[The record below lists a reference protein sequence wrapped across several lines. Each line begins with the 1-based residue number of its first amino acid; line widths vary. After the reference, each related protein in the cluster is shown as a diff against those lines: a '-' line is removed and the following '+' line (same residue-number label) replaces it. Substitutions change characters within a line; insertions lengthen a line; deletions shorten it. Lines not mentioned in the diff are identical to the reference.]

1 VSRRQLTYLNSHN
14 IFGDDSNAPKPPM
27 IMTTA
32 TSSTTVPKLPTATSP
47 DPPGLILE
55 IEAVDTYTYIFDT
68 VWQLILDSDTKDPQ
82 HPTFGKTEQDYL
94 RAPLFTEKT
103 GVGRTS
109 WHARVKRQIP
119 CVLRPGLNG
128 TNDDQ
133 RVLLDEPNSP
143 YQNRNAIQH
152 EYEASNFD
160 KLEVCSL
167 VMLLGK
173 PYIKELGY
181 PYGTKMRLG
190 HRS

>member
-68 VWQLILDSDTKDPQ
+68 VWQLILDSHTKDPQ

-109 WHARVKRQIP
+109 WHARVKYLASSVRDSMGPTMTKGSCWMSPTPLTKIET
-119 CVLRPGLNG
+119 RFS
-128 TNDDQ
+128 TNTKPVTLINLKFV
-133 RVLLDEPNSP
+133 RWLCFLANPTS
-143 YQNRNAIQH
+143 RNWDILTGQ
-152 EYEASNFD
+152 
-160 KLEVCSL
+160 K
-167 VMLLGK
+167 
-173 PYIKELGY
+173 
-181 PYGTKMRLG
+181 
-190 HRS
+190 